1 MKTVRDFADECMF
14 VFGYELICPDA
25 AAFEC
30 RHCIHKTACILIA
43 TVAIDMI
50 LEGAF

>member
-14 VFGYELICPDA
+14 VLGYELTCPNTA
-25 AAFEC
+25 PFEC
-30 RHCIHKTACILIA
+30 RRCIHGTACKLIA
-43 TVAIDMI
+43 TVAFDMI

>member
-1 MKTVRDFADECMF
+1 MKTVRDFADECMT
-14 VFGYELICPDA
+14 VFAYELKCPNTA
-25 AAFEC
+25 PFEC